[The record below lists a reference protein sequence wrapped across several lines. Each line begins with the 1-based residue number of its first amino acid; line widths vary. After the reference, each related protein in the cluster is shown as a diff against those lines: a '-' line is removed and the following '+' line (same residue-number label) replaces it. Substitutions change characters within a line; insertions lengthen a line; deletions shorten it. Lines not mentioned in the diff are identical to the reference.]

1 MHAAIIMY
9 YSIVIDS
16 YVVLDYE
23 IEERKDLIIAYIK
36 KFLILRH
43 RFHYAGR
50 SESIQPS
57 RTKPKAYGPS
67 EKRDQSFLTLL
78 QERTH

>member
-1 MHAAIIMY
+1 MHVAIIIY

-16 YVVLDYE
+16 YSVLDYE
-23 IEERKDLIIAYIK
+23 IEEGSYTYISK
-36 KFLILRH
+36 LKIQRH

-67 EKRDQSFLTLL
+67 KKRDQSFLTLL

>member
-23 IEERKDLIIAYIK
+23 IEE
-36 KFLILRH
+36 
-43 RFHYAGR
+43 G
-50 SESIQPS
+50 S
-57 RTKPKAYGPS
+57 
-67 EKRDQSFLTLL
+67 
-78 QERTH
+78 